1 MPISAG
7 RPRSSAAWRRRLRP
21 VVGVAVAIGLWAA
34 VTYSGAV
41 NTDNVPTVGAVV
53 SGAAESWRDLL
64 AGLGG
69 TLQSWAIGLGIA
81 SVAGAAC
88 GLLVGLSR
96 WAEAATEAIVRMMRP
111 LPSLALIP
119 VAILIAGLGVTMTS
133 GLVAFAAFWPVFI
146 NTRYA
151 VHQIEPKLLDSGR
164 ALGLRRWGLVRRV
177 VLPAAAPSMAT
188 GVRVSVGLAVVVTV
202 SVELVAG
209 TGGLGEYVLVAQQSG
224 NAGEMY
230 AGVVA
235 GGLLGWGL
243 NVAWRV
249 AADALMPWQAAATG
263 RAR

>member
-1 MPISAG
+1 
-7 RPRSSAAWRRRLRP
+7 
-21 VVGVAVAIGLWAA
+21 
-34 VTYSGAV
+34 
-41 NTDNVPTVGAVV
+41 
-53 SGAAESWRDLL
+53 
-64 AGLGG
+64 
-69 TLQSWAIGLGIA
+69 
-81 SVAGAAC
+81 
-88 GLLVGLSR
+88 
-96 WAEAATEAIVRMMRP
+96 MMRP

-151 VHQIEPKLLDSGR
+151 VHQIEPKAAR
-164 ALGLRRWGLVRRV
+164 LRSRSRPASVGPGPAGGTP
-177 VLPAAAPSMAT
+177 PAAAPSMAT

-235 GGLLGWGL
+235 GGFLGWGL

>member
-1 MPISAG
+1 
-7 RPRSSAAWRRRLRP
+7 
-21 VVGVAVAIGLWAA
+21 VVGVAVALGLWAA
-34 VTYSGAV
+34 ITYSGAV
-41 NTDNVPTVGAVV
+41 NTDNVPTIGAVV

-69 TLQSWAIGLGIA
+69 TLESWAIGLAIA

-88 GLLVGLSR
+88 GLAVGLSR
-96 WAEAATEAIVRMMRP
+96 WAEAATEVIVRMMRP

-146 NTRYA
+146 NSRYA
-151 VHQIEPKLLDSGR
+151 VHQIDPKLLDSGR
-164 ALGLRRWGLVRRV
+164 ALGLRGWSLVRRV
-177 VLPAAAPSMAT
+177 VLPAAAPSIAT

-209 TGGLGEYVLVAQQSG
+209 TGGLGQYVLIAQQSA

-243 NVAWRV
+243 NVAWRALARV
-249 AADALMPWQAAATG
+249 LMPWEAAATG